1 MIDYNIEEINNASS
15 IDFDEALKKYPKY
28 ASVIKKLNSL
38 TA

>member
-1 MIDYNIEEINNASS
+1 MIDYNIEEIHNANS